1 LIKLLPYILFEK
13 YNYILALEMAN
24 PGTSTVPVVSAHCR
38 SLVEVVV
45 QNVTPFAVFIS
56 GCERHIVCCGQGLQL
71 VLVVGLPYY
80 SVSLCFDK
88 IVCRPILFV
97 SFNTLLVSILI
108 SLTAYACIFYCISCC
123 FRIVF
128 VYCSVTNLA
137 AWLQKTNK
145 VYLLYLRT
153 G

>member
-1 LIKLLPYILFEK
+1 
-13 YNYILALEMAN
+13 M
-24 PGTSTVPVVSAHCR
+24 PVVSAHFR
-38 SLVEVVV
+38 SLVV
-45 QNVTPFAVFIS
+45 QNVTSFAVFIS

-97 SFNTLLVSILI
+97 SFNILMVSILI
-108 SLTAYACIFYCISCC
+108 SLTAYACIFYCINCC

-137 AWLQKTNK
+137 VGPPYGYKRPIKFTYFTYVQGRPKSEATDS
-145 VYLLYLRT
+145 
-153 G
+153 